1 VSAPDTQSVTEY
13 PPVVIVNEND
23 EVVGEA
29 ALADARATGLIYRV
43 VFVVARDSA
52 GRILLQKR
60 SQHMRLYPGC
70 WDVSA
75 AGHVDGGRTYEQAA
89 ALELAEELGVHDAEL
104 KEIAHYYADDPLWGG
119 VQARR
124 FAKIFE
130 IKLDALPTRLGR
142 AEVSKVRWFTKE
154 ELAELA
160 AREPDKMAEG
170 LRYAAPYLL
179 NMP

>member
-1 VSAPDTQSVTEY
+1 
-13 PPVVIVNEND
+13 
-23 EVVGEA
+23 
-29 ALADARATGLIYRV
+29 
-43 VFVVARDSA
+43 
-52 GRILLQKR
+52 
-60 SQHMRLYPGC
+60 
-70 WDVSA
+70 VSA

-160 AREPDKMAEG
+160 AREPDKMGRGFALRRALPAEHAMKITAITQQVKRTDRYSIFVDGKYAFSLSESG
-170 LRYAAPYLL
+170 LLASGLAVGQELTPAELKKL
-179 NMP
+179 KKMPEWTKRTTTRFAM